1 MMSNLVATVTDEKW
15 PYELLLQNT
24 ICSICNNQ
32 YYNNWFSCNRRQA
45 MVNTHPGLLSL
56 KRQHFYMVK
65 LFAKYQ
71 IRSFSRNS
79 NFNGQPGVKT
89 ELETYTIPNAAL
101 PKELQRKT
109 FIRHGEFVKIYY
121 IIIIID
127 FFRQ

>member
-1 MMSNLVATVTDEKW
+1 
-15 PYELLLQNT
+15 
-24 ICSICNNQ
+24 
-32 YYNNWFSCNRRQA
+32 
-45 MVNTHPGLLSL
+45 
-56 KRQHFYMVK
+56 MVK